1 MTEYASLTAV
11 RDKARVSSATARR
24 ALDDAG
30 IAPNAKGRFPL
41 DLALAA
47 IDAQRSPDKAL
58 GRQAA
63 AIINPATTTAAGGAA
78 KPVSDLAT
86 ARAESERQRARK
98 LSLENARLERDL
110 ISKDD
115 VREAGRHFASGVK
128 QALLSFGNQVAPSL
142 VGRSAADIAAE
153 VNRLMRETLTA
164 LGDPAEFVINR
175 ILA

>member
-1 MTEYASLTAV
+1 MNYVTLTAL
-11 RDKARVSSATARR
+11 RDPARVSSATAR
-24 ALDDAG
+24 AAIAAAG
-30 IAPNAKGRFPL
+30 ISPDAKGRFPL

-47 IDAQRSPDKAL
+47 IDAQRSPDKSL
-58 GRQAA
+58 GKAA
-63 AIINPATTTAAGGAA
+63 ANITPSATPAPATGHG

-128 QALLSFGNQVAPSL
+128 QSLLAFGNQVAPAL
-142 VGRSAADIAAE
+142 VGLPAAEIAAE
-153 VNRLMRETLTA
+153 VNRQMRETLAA